1 MLTEQLT
8 ENSNGLWKI

>member
-1 MLTEQLT
+1 MYVQLT